1 MLINLPESEQFKV
14 DSLATG
20 RIVTVVGLYIEK
32 NKVMGYEIKD
42 EGYFCVSRFRTH
54 KETMEERLAKVE
66 KKLDRIDKMLSNS
79 NIDIRIDF

>member
-1 MLINLPESEQFKV
+1 MLIKLPESEQFKV

-42 EGYFCVSRFRTH
+42 EGYFCVSRFKTH
-54 KETMEERLAKVE
+54 KETMEERLEKLE
-66 KKLDRIDKMLSNS
+66 KKVDKIDKLLDEQIMK
-79 NIDIRIDF
+79 IKIDF